1 MAGVMIIDIKHNSKE
16 ALLPEWN
23 LSDLY
28 KGTTDPAINKDLIKA
43 EELARRFSTR
53 YKGKLTKLNGNE
65 LGVAIK
71 SFEFLSEALSRI
83 TSFSQLKF
91 SANME
96 DVEISKFRQ
105 NINERVTLIT
115 TLMLFFELEINKID
129 SDNLSEMLRLP
140 EVGYYKSW
148 VDAVRVL
155 KPYQLSEDLEK
166 IIHEKSV
173 VGCTAWVRLFDET
186 LAGIQFVVNYKKLSS
201 GEVLTRMS
209 DKNPSIRRDAA
220 KAFGKGLKENIRLF
234 SLITNT
240 LAKDKEIDDRWRGLP
255 HPVSSR
261 NLQNQVEDEVV
272 SALRDAVRKSY
283 PTLSHRYYKLKAQW
297 LGLDTLEYWDRNA
310 PLPEADQ
317 KYVSWDEAKNI
328 VLSAYQ
334 EFDSR
339 LGQVATEFFDNPWID
354 AKPRQ
359 GKEPGAFSHPTV
371 PSVHPYILMNYHG
384 KFRDV
389 MTLAHELGHGIHQ
402 VLAADQGYL
411 LADTPLTLAE
421 TASVFG
427 EMLTFQSLLRATK
440 GEISRKVLLASKVE
454 DMLNT
459 VVRQISFYEFE
470 EMVHEERRLGEIDPE
485 RLGDIWMSVQKESL
499 GPAFQFDNE
508 YRYFWAYI
516 PHFFHT
522 PFYVYSYAFGDC
534 LVNSLYDLFS
544 NGHPKFQQKYIQML
558 QAGGSLR
565 YNELLAPFEL
575 DASDPSFWKRGL
587 DVISGLV
594 DQLEEC

>member
-1 MAGVMIIDIKHNSKE
+1 
-16 ALLPEWN
+16 
-23 LSDLY
+23 
-28 KGTTDPAINKDLIKA
+28 
-43 EELARRFSTR
+43 
-53 YKGKLTKLNGNE
+53 
-65 LGVAIK
+65 
-71 SFEFLSEALSRI
+71 
-83 TSFSQLKF
+83 
-91 SANME
+91 
-96 DVEISKFRQ
+96 
-105 NINERVTLIT
+105 
-115 TLMLFFELEINKID
+115 
-129 SDNLSEMLRLP
+129 
-140 EVGYYKSW
+140 
-148 VDAVRVL
+148 
-155 KPYQLSEDLEK
+155 
-166 IIHEKSV
+166 
-173 VGCTAWVRLFDET
+173 
-186 LAGIQFVVNYKKLSS
+186 
-201 GEVLTRMS
+201 
-209 DKNPSIRRDAA
+209 
-220 KAFGKGLKENIRLF
+220 
-234 SLITNT
+234 
-240 LAKDKEIDDRWRGLP
+240 
-255 HPVSSR
+255 
-261 NLQNQVEDEVV
+261 
-272 SALRDAVRKSY
+272 
-283 PTLSHRYYKLKAQW
+283 LKAQW

-310 PLPEADQ
+310 PLPGADE
-317 KYVSWDEAKNI
+317 KYVLWDEAKNI
-328 VLSAYQ
+328 VLSAYR

-339 LGQVATEFFDNPWID
+339 LGQIATEFFDKPWID

-359 GKEPGAFSHPTV
+359 GKESGAFSHPTV

-411 LADTPLTLAE
+411 LAETPLTLAE

-440 GEISRKVLLASKVE
+440 GEISRKALLASKVE

-459 VVRQISFYEFE
+459 VVRQIAFYEFE
-470 EMVHEERRLGEIDPE
+470 EKVHEERRLGEIDPD

-516 PHFFHT
+516 PHFLHT

-544 NGHPKFQQKYIQML
+544 KDHPNFQQKYIQML

-565 YNELLAPFEL
+565 YNELLTPFEL

>member
-1 MAGVMIIDIKHNSKE
+1 MIIDIKHKSKE
-16 ALLPEWN
+16 ASLPEWN

-28 KGTTDPAINKDLIKA
+28 NGTTDPAINRDLNKA

-71 SFEFLSEALSRI
+71 SFEFFSEVLSRI

-96 DVEISKFRQ
+96 DVETSKFRQ
-105 NINERVTLIT
+105 NISERVTLIT

-129 SDNLSEMLRLP
+129 SDNLSEMLKLP

-148 VDAVRVL
+148 VDAVRVH
-155 KPYQLSEDLEK
+155 KPYQLSDDLEK

-173 VGCTAWVRLFDET
+173 VGNMAWVRLFDET
-186 LAGIQFVVNYKKLSS
+186 LSGIQFVVNNKKLSS
-201 GEVLTRMS
+201 SEVLTRMS
-209 DKNPSIRRDAA
+209 DKNSSIRRDSA

-240 LAKDKEIDDRWRGLP
+240 LAKDKEIDDRWRGFP

-272 SALRDAVRKSY
+272 YALRDAVRKSY

-310 PLPEADQ
+310 PLPEADE
-317 KYVSWDEAKNI
+317 KYVLWDEAKNI
-328 VLSAYQ
+328 VLSAYR

-339 LGQVATEFFDNPWID
+339 LGKIATDFFDKPWID

-359 GKEPGAFSHPTV
+359 GKESGAFSHPTV

-440 GEISRKVLLASKVE
+440 GEISRKALLASKVE

-459 VVRQISFYEFE
+459 VVRQIAFYEFE
-470 EMVHEERRLGEIDPE
+470 EKVHEERRFGEIDPE

-516 PHFFHT
+516 PHFLHT

-544 NGHPKFQQKYIQML
+544 KDHPNFQQKYIQML

-565 YNELLAPFEL
+565 YNELLTPFEL

>member
-1 MAGVMIIDIKHNSKE
+1 MIIDIKHKSKE

-23 LSDLY
+23 LGDLY
-28 KGTTDPAINKDLIKA
+28 KGMTDPAINRDLIKA
-43 EELARRFSTR
+43 EELARTFAAR
-53 YKGKLTKLNGNE
+53 YKGNLTKLNGNE

-71 SFEFLSEALSRI
+71 SFEFFSEVLSRI

-105 NINERVTLIT
+105 NTIERVTLIT

-148 VDAVRVL
+148 VDAVRVH
-155 KPYQLSEDLEK
+155 KPYQLSDDLEK
-166 IIHEKSV
+166 IILEKSI

-201 GEVLTRMS
+201 SEVLTRMS

-283 PTLSHRYYKLKAQW
+283 PTLSHRYYELKAQW

-310 PLPEADQ
+310 PLPEADE
-317 KYVSWDEAKNI
+317 KYVLWDEAKNI
-328 VLSAYQ
+328 VLSAYR

-339 LGQVATEFFDNPWID
+339 LGQIATEFFDNPWID

-389 MTLAHELGHGIHQ
+389 MTLAHELGHGIHH

-459 VVRQISFYEFE
+459 VVRQIAFYEFE
-470 EMVHEERRLGEIDPE
+470 EKVHEERRLGEIDPE

-516 PHFFHT
+516 PHFLHT

-544 NGHPKFQQKYIQML
+544 KGHPKFQQKYIQML

-565 YNELLAPFEL
+565 YNELLTPFEL
-575 DASDPSFWKRGL
+575 DASDPSFWTRGL
-587 DVISGLV
+587 EVISGLV

>member
-1 MAGVMIIDIKHNSKE
+1 
-16 ALLPEWN
+16 
-23 LSDLY
+23 
-28 KGTTDPAINKDLIKA
+28 
-43 EELARRFSTR
+43 
-53 YKGKLTKLNGNE
+53 
-65 LGVAIK
+65 
-71 SFEFLSEALSRI
+71 
-83 TSFSQLKF
+83 
-91 SANME
+91 
-96 DVEISKFRQ
+96 
-105 NINERVTLIT
+105 
-115 TLMLFFELEINKID
+115 
-129 SDNLSEMLRLP
+129 
-140 EVGYYKSW
+140 
-148 VDAVRVL
+148 
-155 KPYQLSEDLEK
+155 
-166 IIHEKSV
+166 
-173 VGCTAWVRLFDET
+173 
-186 LAGIQFVVNYKKLSS
+186 
-201 GEVLTRMS
+201 
-209 DKNPSIRRDAA
+209 
-220 KAFGKGLKENIRLF
+220 
-234 SLITNT
+234 
-240 LAKDKEIDDRWRGLP
+240 
-255 HPVSSR
+255 
-261 NLQNQVEDEVV
+261 
-272 SALRDAVRKSY
+272 
-283 PTLSHRYYKLKAQW
+283 
-297 LGLDTLEYWDRNA
+297 
-310 PLPEADQ
+310 
-317 KYVSWDEAKNI
+317 
-328 VLSAYQ
+328 
-334 EFDSR
+334 
-339 LGQVATEFFDNPWID
+339 GQIATEFFDKPWID

-402 VLAADQGYL
+402 VIAADQGYL

-459 VVRQISFYEFE
+459 VVRQIAFYEFE
-470 EMVHEERRLGEIDPE
+470 EKVHEERRLGEIDPE

-516 PHFFHT
+516 PHFLHT

-544 NGHPKFQQKYIQML
+544 KGHPKFQQKYIQML

-565 YNELLAPFEL
+565 YNELLTPFEL